1 MYKTDSKKQIDRDWD
16 NILDDEF
23 LKSIEMKKPSELLDN
38 YFYNI
43 FSKINEK
50 V

>member
-1 MYKTDSKKQIDRDWD
+1 MDWNWS
-16 NILDDEF
+16 NILDEDF
-23 LKSIEMKKPSELLDN
+23 LKSIEMKKPSELLDD

-50 V
+50 L

>member
-1 MYKTDSKKQIDRDWD
+1 MNWDWS

-23 LKSIEMKKPSELLDN
+23 LKSIEMKKPSELLDK

-50 V
+50 L

>member
-1 MYKTDSKKQIDRDWD
+1 MNWNWN

-23 LKSIEMKKPSELLDN
+23 MKSIKMKNPSDLLDT